1 MQDQLTRQGEV
12 LLSAVGSFHAAAR
25 LPLHT
30 GPTDSPERWSKL
42 IAHLLLGS
50 SQKRLRL

>member
-12 LLSAVGSFHAAAR
+12 LLSAVGSFHAAAW
-25 LPLHT
+25 LPLRT